1 MELFERVG
9 IDAARPRTPRDV
21 DGEVGHDAGIA
32 RLILVNGA
40 PVSGK
45 STLARRYADEHPR
58 ADLVEVDTLRMLPD
72 WEQDEATRLVARDL
86 AGAAVFE
93 SLRSGRD
100 VIMAQY
106 FGRLGYIVLLDE
118 LAREHEATFIEV
130 ILAADAALAIDRFGA
145 RRRALTERGERH
157 PERDIPDADV
167 EAFITDAVDRLARL
181 PTARPR
187 SKIVTVDV
195 GASEDEMYRRLLAV
209 LDDPPSRRSP
219 TE

>member
-9 IDAARPRTPRDV
+9 IEAARPRTPCNV
-21 DGEVGHDAGIA
+21 DGDVGHDSGIA

-40 PVSGK
+40 PASGK

-58 ADLVEVDTLRMLPD
+58 ADLVEVDTLRMTLPD

-86 AGAAVFE
+86 AGAAVVE

-118 LAREHEATFIEV
+118 LAREHGATFVEV
-130 ILAADAALAIDRFGA
+130 ILTADAALALDRFRT
-145 RRRALTERGERH
+145 RRRAMAERDERH
-157 PERDIPDADV
+157 PERDLPDADV
-167 EAFITDAVDRLARL
+167 EAFIGDAVDRLARL

-187 SKIVTVDV
+187 SRIVSVEL
-195 GASEDEMYRRLLAV
+195 GASEDEMYRRLLDV
-209 LDDPPSRRSP
+209 LDDQPSRRS
-219 TE
+219 